1 MFEIGVKL
9 DMNKVYDR
17 EEWDFFEAVM
27 IRMGF
32 IDRWVELIMRCI
44 TMVHFSVI
52 LNGQP
57 GGRFKH
63 ICGLR

>member
-57 GGRFKH
+57 GGRFKPTR
-63 ICGLR
+63 GLR